1 MFNTSIAN
9 IDVSVVVN
17 HQICFTGVQM
27 SKASRKFQVPD
38 ELAHLY
44 DFANSL
50 DLRHFT
56 HHGVQH
62 LQADELSGPRELA
75 AWMSQQ
81 GLSAGGAKIT
91 AAMFDSALQLR
102 AGIRAYLECDPAG
115 RHRDNDAGRALNKTM
130 KLFPLLAEA
139 RGDGR
144 MMLGAARRD
153 ALAGLSV
160 VVAELYDGSIN
171 GTLDRLKMCAA
182 EECRRI
188 FFDRS
193 KPASRRWCMSTLCG
207 NRIKT
212 RTYRERHRIAG

>member
-1 MFNTSIAN
+1 MSTSN
-9 IDVSVVVN
+9 RDLLV
-17 HQICFTGVQM
+17 FM
-27 SKASRKFQVPD
+27 SRQSKQFEVPD

-50 DLRHFT
+50 DVRRFT

-62 LQADELSGPRELA
+62 AQGDELSGPRELA

-81 GLSAGGAKIT
+81 GLLAEGAKIT
-91 AAMFDSALQLR
+91 DALFDNALQLR
-102 AGIRAYLECDPAG
+102 AGIRAYLECDPAE
-115 RHRDNDAGRALNKTM
+115 RRKDNEAVRSLNKMM
-130 KLFPLLAEA
+130 KLFPLVPEA
-139 RGDGR
+139 RGDR
-144 MMLGAARRD
+144 SMTLGAARRD

-182 EECRRI
+182 EECRRV

-193 KPASRRWCMSTLCG
+193 KPATRRWCMSTLCG
-207 NRIKT
+207 NRMKT
-212 RTYRERHRIAG
+212 RTYRERHRVAG

>member
-1 MFNTSIAN
+1 MFYW
-9 IDVSVVVN
+9 
-17 HQICFTGVQM
+17 CQM

-38 ELAHLY
+38 ELGHLY

-50 DLRHFT
+50 DVRHFT

-62 LQADELSGPRELA
+62 LQADELAGRRELG

-81 GLSAGGAKIT
+81 RLSAEGAKIT

-102 AGIRAYLECDPAG
+102 AGIRAYLECEPAK
-115 RHRDNDAGRALNKTM
+115 RRQDNAAVRSLNKAI
-130 KLFPLLAEA
+130 KLFPLVAEA
-139 RGDGR
+139 RGDIS
-144 MMLGAARRD
+144 MALGAARGD

-182 EECRRI
+182 EECRRV

-193 KPASRRWCMSTLCG
+193 KPATRRWCMSTLCG

-212 RTYRERHRIAG
+212 RTYRERHRVTG